1 MEEKKKGS
9 REKDS
14 TQKTEVNI
22 PVDYIQTLQP
32 WGSQYFNWSVSSDSW
47 IV

>member
-1 MEEKKKGS
+1 MSHSYDGSLNGREKKGS

-32 WGSQYFNWSVSSDSW
+32 
-47 IV
+47 